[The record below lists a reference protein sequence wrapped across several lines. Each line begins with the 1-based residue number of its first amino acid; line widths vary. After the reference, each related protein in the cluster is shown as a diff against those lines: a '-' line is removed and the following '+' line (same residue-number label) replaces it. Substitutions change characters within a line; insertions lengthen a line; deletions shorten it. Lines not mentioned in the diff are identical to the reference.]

1 MKEYFKK
8 LFETYEDVLGAIAIY
23 VILILAGAF
32 LLSPI
37 ILSICF
43 NSGWYLL
50 LYAIIIPVIEALD
63 K

>member
-1 MKEYFKK
+1 MKDCFKR
-8 LFETYEDVLGAIAIY
+8 LFETYEDVLGAIVIY
-23 VILILAGAF
+23 VILILAGSF

-43 NSGWYLL
+43 NSSWYLL